1 MTPRPHSCW
10 TAPLAAVLL
19 AGGLCACAATPAAP
33 PARAAGPGFGATTRT
48 VLAQQIANPDAAGLA
63 PGAAGVDGAAARNA
77 QERYQKS
84 YLEAPPPQ
92 GVFTIGVSG
101 AK

>member
-19 AGGLCACAATPAAP
+19 AGGLCACAATPAAL
-33 PARAAGPGFGATTRT
+33 PAPAAGPGFGVTTRT
-48 VLAQQIANPDAAGLA
+48 ALAQQIAHPDAAGLA
-63 PGAAGVDGAAARNA
+63 RGAAGVDGAAARNA